1 MPELRHDSGICWR
14 PVESSHVA
22 TIGWPRFDR
31 QLVVDAQVMNH
42 ADGSPVDFEYKLLLI
57 LFKDG
62 TCWGYLGVSRQRA
75 VWMATQCLSVGS
87 YVNRVIKT
95 QFEAVR
101 IPELDV
107 TSPPF

>member
-1 MPELRHDSGICWR
+1 MRNDPGLIWR

-22 TIGWPRFDR
+22 MIGWPRFDQ
-31 QLVVDAQVMNH
+31 QLVVDAQMTTPAEGGPPN
-42 ADGSPVDFEYKLLLI
+42 FEYKLLLV

-62 TCWGYLGVSRQRA
+62 HCYGYLGVSRQRA

-87 YVNRVIKT
+87 YVNHVIKP
-95 QFEAVR
+95 QFKAVR